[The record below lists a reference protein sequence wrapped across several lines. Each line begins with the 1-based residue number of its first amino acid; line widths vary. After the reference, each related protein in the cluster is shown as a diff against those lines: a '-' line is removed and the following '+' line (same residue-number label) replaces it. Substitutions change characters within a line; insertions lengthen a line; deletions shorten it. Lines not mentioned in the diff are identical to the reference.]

1 MPNKSELEQLVY
13 DIKKNTKQISINK
26 ADEVKVMKSMLN
38 DPDFSIGVYDK
49 IHGYIG
55 QKCPHD
61 DAVKF
66 VKNIIQ
72 DSTGLDKKDALYL
85 AENYQFTNRDA
96 NFLLS
101 NMRDFLYVYTGT
113 GRKINLI
120 QSANTEA
127 AVYIKDI
134 KSTEKNI
141 PDKDNPGKTKKITT
155 TAYSKLVSNSKS
167 PKYNK

>member
-1 MPNKSELEQLVY
+1 
-13 DIKKNTKQISINK
+13 
-26 ADEVKVMKSMLN
+26 
-38 DPDFSIGVYDK
+38 
-49 IHGYIG
+49 
-55 QKCPHD
+55 
-61 DAVKF
+61 
-66 VKNIIQ
+66 
-72 DSTGLDKKDALYL
+72 
-85 AENYQFTNRDA
+85 
-96 NFLLS
+96 
-101 NMRDFLYVYTGT
+101 MRDFLYVYTGT